1 MRPILIAA
9 FAFALACSKEPPP
22 APTPVSPSDRP
33 APAQAPP
40 QQPRGP
46 EHSVYSLADNRL
58 LAHVE
63 RGGGLVA
70 LPGSAGFAKYMRF
83 AKPNPNKL
91 PWQTKQWRDDRA
103 VGLNA
108 GSFAPLQAP
117 LTDEQARA
125 TAIHT
130 RLHSPAPRRM
140 TVMVNAKNAATLELA
155 AGWQIVTATVAP
167 GLLKAGENELQ
178 LVF

>member
-9 FAFALACSKEPPP
+9 LVLTSCNKEPASPARGETAPP
-22 APTPVSPSDRP
+22 PSDRP

-40 QQPRGP
+40 AAPRGP
-46 EHSVYSLADNRL
+46 EHAVFSLADNRL

-103 VGLNA
+103 
-108 GSFAPLQAP
+108 
-117 LTDEQARA
+117 
-125 TAIHT
+125 
-130 RLHSPAPRRM
+130 
-140 TVMVNAKNAATLELA
+140 
-155 AGWQIVTATVAP
+155 
-167 GLLKAGENELQ
+167 
-178 LVF
+178 